1 MESRSCFHS
10 TYKTY
15 QKPHWTQTFYLI
27 MRYEQISKI
36 ILAKLKCL
44 TKPENRDMKGLP
56 PFLGHHTGH
65 IIWQHQNR
73 VTKSHDANGGYPKEW
88 YQRRPLGVYPIPQ
101 LLVQI
106 ESLIGGIL
114 LMFIWGGPP
123 ILDKP
128 QMVRRTEYITFKPSK
143 KSQNARKKSMH
154 FWRGWS
160 IESRHTLPSKK
171 ATANHFP
178 GFRLQ
183 WRSGNMVIMILW
195 CHHPCKSTLQGTII
209 YPTLGKGKSSTQV
222 YLWEGIC

>member
-1 MESRSCFHS
+1 
-10 TYKTY
+10 
-15 QKPHWTQTFYLI
+15 

-44 TKPENRDMKGLP
+44 TKPENHDMKGLP

-65 IIWQHQNR
+65 IIWQPANR
-73 VTKSHDANGGYPKEW
+73 VTKSNDANGGYPKEW

-114 LMFIWGGPP
+114 LMVIWGGPLFWINP
-123 ILDKP
+123 KWFEELNISLSNHP
-128 QMVRRTEYITFKPSK
+128 RNRRMLEKIIQALFE
-143 KSQNARKKSMH
+143 
-154 FWRGWS
+154 RGWS

-171 ATANHFP
+171 ATANHFW

-183 WRSGNMVIMILW
+183 WRSGNMRIFW

-209 YPTLGKGKSSTQV
+209 YPTLGKGKSSTQI